1 MTVRAHIITSSVIA
15 VTIYAWTNSVVM
27 AVSAFISG
35 ILIDLDHLLDFILL
49 SGESFSV
56 RGFFSWC
63 NDGRWERIILI
74 FHSYE
79 LYLVFGTYTY
89 YHPHPILFGIL
100 LGTGLH
106 LILDQAGNRRL
117 NKVFTLSKWFYFFT
131 FRAWGGFRKDWLRT
145 TNTQG

>member
-1 MTVRAHIITSSVIA
+1 MTVRTHIITSSVLA
-15 VTIYAWTNSVVM
+15 VTIYGWTHSIEA

-35 ILIDLDHLLDFILL
+35 ILIDIDHLLDFFLF

-56 RGFFSWC
+56 KAFFSWC
-63 NDGRWERIILI
+63 NDGRWDRIILI

-79 LYLVFGTYTY
+79 LYFLYGIIVYNY
-89 YHPHPILFGIL
+89 PHPILTGIL

-106 LILDQAGNRRL
+106 LILDQTGNRHL
-117 NKVFTLSKWFYFFT
+117 IKSFTISKWFYFFT

-145 TNTQG
+145 ANVQE

>member
-1 MTVRAHIITSSVIA
+1 MTVRTHIITSSTLA
-15 VTIYAWTNSVVM
+15 LTIYAWTNSVVM
-27 AVSAFISG
+27 AASAFVSG
-35 ILIDLDHLLDFILL
+35 ILIDLDHLFDFFLL
-49 SGESFSV
+49 SGESFSG

-79 LYLVFGTYTY
+79 LYLVLGIYAHY
-89 YHPHPILFGIL
+89 RPHRILFGIL

-106 LILDQAGNRRL
+106 LILDQAGNRHI
-117 NKVFTLSKWFYFFT
+117 NKAFTISKWFYFFT

-145 TNTQG
+145 TNVQG